1 MALQQLKKYLELL
14 MKMMIF
20 IAMLKLKNSKKK
32 ILRNKKLLEQNEDN
46 IKKPE
51 IINNK
56 TLDKEKQND
65 SDFNLDNFINEDN
78 KVNEFN
84 LDNFIN
90 KEKEKTGND
99 FTQDLINL
107 INNN

>member
-1 MALQQLKKYLELL
+1 M
-14 MKMMIF
+14 
-20 IAMLKLKNSKKK
+20 
-32 ILRNKKLLEQNEDN
+32 
-46 IKKPE
+46 
-51 IINNK
+51 
-56 TLDKEKQND
+56 
-65 SDFNLDNFINEDN
+65 NFNEDN